1 MVLTDNEIEKIL
13 LKHGL
18 KKDVYGFIKYSDE
31 ILLEAKINFGNIL
44 NRTSI
49 ITIINKFKDEVE
61 EGKNTR
67 KLKSKA
73 SLNKFLEIIV
83 DKLGLFKTVKI
94 MNEYRS
100 DYVNRYIVSDTYVS
114 PYEIALSLL
123 SHSFLSHYSAMYV
136 HDLTI
141 NKPKDIYINR
151 EQSKK
156 SPYSGDGNYISQGR
170 IDYAFSKKMR
180 RTNMIYSFSYDDTSY
195 KVHVLNSKNT
205 HNTGVITKE
214 VLGFSKPIKTTNVER
229 TLIDAMV
236 RPGYS
241 GGVSEIL
248 DAFIRAE
255 NINIKKI
262 WEYLEKFNHSYPYYK
277 SLAFYLKN
285 ANYDYKSEFEKYK
298 SDPRNHLTFYLD
310 YQMINPKEDK
320 RLGLLYPRIIDN
332 ISDKH

>member
-170 IDYAFSKKMR
+170 IDM
-180 RTNMIYSFSYDDTSY
+180 
-195 KVHVLNSKNT
+195 
-205 HNTGVITKE
+205 
-214 VLGFSKPIKTTNVER
+214 
-229 TLIDAMV
+229 
-236 RPGYS
+236 
-241 GGVSEIL
+241 
-248 DAFIRAE
+248 
-255 NINIKKI
+255 
-262 WEYLEKFNHSYPYYK
+262 HSQ
-277 SLAFYLKN
+277 KN
-285 ANYDYKSEFEKYK
+285 ATYKYD
-298 SDPRNHLTFYLD
+298 
-310 YQMINPKEDK
+310 
-320 RLGLLYPRIIDN
+320 LLF
-332 ISDKH
+332 